1 MSSFLTPTLTQEQQ
15 VTFAYTYRLGR
26 QGSWGEHYQE
36 HPGWFPPSVGV
47 DTVVGV
53 CVLEL

>member
-26 QGSWGEHYQE
+26 QGSRGEHYQE
-36 HPGWFPPSVGV
+36 HPGWSPPSVGV
-47 DTVVGV
+47 GTVGV